1 MFYEDDLLQISALQ
15 HLLFCPRQCALIH
28 VERLWAENQFTVQG
42 RHLHENPDKGKR
54 QRQAAQVVTRAL
66 PLRSLQHGLY
76 GTADVVEFHSS
87 TTMASADA
95 SDASAKTVP
104 FPIEYKRGRPK
115 RNDCDRV
122 QLCAQALCL
131 EEMLKTPVP
140 CGAIF
145 YGRTRR
151 RLDVVFDDVLRTA
164 TLDAIH
170 RLHELI
176 ESRVTPSARLEKKCD
191 RCSLRRLCMP
201 EVLEGSES
209 ASRYLSRSL
218 AASLAAV
225 PASD

>member
-1 MFYEDDLLQISALQ
+1 
-15 HLLFCPRQCALIH
+15 
-28 VERLWAENQFTVQG
+28 
-42 RHLHENPDKGKR
+42 
-54 QRQAAQVVTRAL
+54 
-66 PLRSLQHGLY
+66 
-76 GTADVVEFHSS
+76 
-87 TTMASADA
+87 
-95 SDASAKTVP
+95 
-104 FPIEYKRGRPK
+104 
-115 RNDCDRV
+115 
-122 QLCAQALCL
+122 
-131 EEMLKTPVP
+131 MLKTPVP

-209 ASRYLSRSL
+209 AARDLSRSL
-218 AASLAAV
+218 AASLDAV
-225 PASD
+225 TASD